1 VNAATF
7 LHALEGLTGISS
19 DSRAVKPGVVFVA
32 YPGELSDGRFYIKQ
46 AIDNGALAVL
56 FDAAGYHWALG
67 DAVPHLAVT
76 NLREIYGELAAQV
89 YQNPSTQ
96 LSVIGITGTNGKSSI
111 AYFVAQ
117 ALSCLGQPAAMIGT
131 IGFGSVDA
139 LQATTNTTP
148 DAAVLQSM
156 LRDFVA
162 QGVQAVSL
170 EVSSHALVQGRIKGL
185 QVAHAVFT
193 NLTQDHLDFHG
204 DMSNY
209 AAAKALLFQW
219 PGLQTAIVNADDPA
233 HERMLQ
239 ACTAKVI
246 RYGLSY
252 PAEVRASNITLSR
265 QGIRATVNTPWGEMQ
280 LTTSVMGQ
288 FNVSNCLAVIAV
300 LGVMGHPIDRISAAM
315 SELTGVP
322 GRLQAVTAHH
332 PAIEPLV
339 LVDYAHTPDALEKAL
354 QAVAS
359 INPKQHCTVVF
370 GCGGNR
376 DTGKRPLMAQVAATA
391 ASHIILTNDNPRL
404 EDPAAILQDIAQG
417 LVGSGV
423 SYEIIPDR
431 AHAIEQAIRRAKPQD
446 TVLIAGKGH
455 ENYQDIGGVKSA
467 FDDVAV
473 ARGVLEALL

>member
-1 VNAATF
+1 
-7 LHALEGLTGISS
+7 
-19 DSRAVKPGVVFVA
+19 VVFVA
-32 YPGELSDGRFYIKQ
+32 YPGELSDGRFYIKD
-46 AIDNGALAVL
+46 ALANGALAVL
-56 FDAAGYHWALG
+56 YEATGYHWSAG
-67 DAVPHLAVT
+67 EAVPHLAVA

-89 YQNPSTQ
+89 YHQPSCK
-96 LSVIGITGTNGKSSI
+96 LPVIGITGTNGKSSI

-117 ALSCLGQPAAMIGT
+117 ALSFLGQTAAMIGT
-131 IGFGSVDA
+131 IGAGKVNA

-156 LRDFVA
+156 LRDFVD

-204 DMSNY
+204 NMDNY
-209 AAAKALLFQW
+209 AAAKAVLFQW
-219 PGLQTAIVNADDPA
+219 PGLQTALVNSDDPA

-239 ACTAKVI
+239 HCTAKVI
-246 RYGLSY
+246 RYGLTD
-252 PAEVRASNITLSR
+252 AADVRASHITLSR
-265 QGIRATVNTPWGEMQ
+265 KGIRASVKTPWGEMQ
-280 LTTSVMGQ
+280 LATVVMGQ
-288 FNVSNCLAVIAV
+288 FNVSNCLAVIAL
-300 LGVMGHPIDRISAAM
+300 LGVMGHSIDRISAAM
-315 SELTGVP
+315 SQLTGVP
-322 GRLQAVTAHH
+322 GRLQAVTAQH

-376 DTGKRPLMAQVAATA
+376 DKGKRPLMAQVAATA

-417 LVGSGV
+417 FAAGAA
-423 SYEIIPDR
+423 SYEMIPDR
-431 AHAIEQAIRRAKPQD
+431 AQAIEQAIRRAKPQD

-455 ENYQDIGGVKSA
+455 ENYQDMGGVKTE

-473 ARGVLEALL
+473 ARGVLETLL